1 MTRFDIRILGD
12 ERAAIDGEPVV
23 PAPGESLHEA
33 VLDRLQRSAQR
44 LGRPVEAT
52 VDDGPGAA
60 HFLLE
65 VSPDGSSRIL
75 TTEPSPTG
83 PKPSAPDTAP
93 EPVSQ
98 SEPGRRSR
106 SEPETG
112 PEPRLRS
119 KPGSD
124 TGPDAKTR
132 AELGT
137 EPEPE
142 SKPGPE
148 PGLRPGSKAGTGPE
162 LEPETGSDTKTRAE
176 PGPGPRSGLGPETGL
191 TSGPGS
197 QPDTGPEPGAEPD
210 TGPEPGLEAPSEQG
224 WPEQEAEPET
234 EAAAPG
240 PRPRVRDSAVATA
253 IARARATATAATAH
267 DRSDAPPDA
276 RPAGPPA
283 DSDARPVDLRP
294 ADSDAP
300 PAGLPP
306 TGSDAPPEAQPA
318 GPPPAGLPPA
328 ESGVG
333 ADVPDDIADRVVR
346 INALTVTG
354 RLDEAFAE
362 ATALRESLSGAAGTG
377 HPYALEA
384 RALEAYVAHLRGDHR
399 QATVLALSVARI
411 RCGAGDERAPTEVAR
426 AAAAWQLLDDDRA
439 VVVHGRELLGMWD
452 GLSRRGPLPA
462 GHTELAAQVRAL
474 VESLE
479 AQRVLAPLA

>member
-1 MTRFDIRILGD
+1 M
-12 ERAAIDGEPVV
+12 
-23 PAPGESLHEA
+23 
-33 VLDRLQRSAQR
+33 
-44 LGRPVEAT
+44 
-52 VDDGPGAA
+52 
-60 HFLLE
+60 
-65 VSPDGSSRIL
+65 
-75 TTEPSPTG
+75 
-83 PKPSAPDTAP
+83 
-93 EPVSQ
+93 
-98 SEPGRRSR
+98 
-106 SEPETG
+106 
-112 PEPRLRS
+112 
-119 KPGSD
+119 
-124 TGPDAKTR
+124 
-132 AELGT
+132 
-137 EPEPE
+137 
-142 SKPGPE
+142 
-148 PGLRPGSKAGTGPE
+148 
-162 LEPETGSDTKTRAE
+162 
-176 PGPGPRSGLGPETGL
+176 
-191 TSGPGS
+191 
-197 QPDTGPEPGAEPD
+197 
-210 TGPEPGLEAPSEQG
+210 
-224 WPEQEAEPET
+224 
-234 EAAAPG
+234 
-240 PRPRVRDSAVATA
+240 ATA

-267 DRSDAPPDA
+267 DRSDARPAGPPADSDARPVGLRPAGSDAPPAGLPPTGSDAPPDA

-283 DSDARPVDLRP
+283 DSDARPVVLRP

-300 PAGLPP
+300 PP
-306 TGSDAPPEAQPA
+306 
-318 GPPPAGLPPA
+318 GLPPA
-328 ESGVG
+328 GSGVG

>member
-1 MTRFDIRILGD
+1 MAGAGSGTRNGSR
-12 ERAAIDGEPVV
+12 RP
-23 PAPGESLHEA
+23 
-33 VLDRLQRSAQR
+33 RSA
-44 LGRPVEAT
+44 P
-52 VDDGPGAA
+52 
-60 HFLLE
+60 
-65 VSPDGSSRIL
+65 
-75 TTEPSPTG
+75 
-83 PKPSAPDTAP
+83 
-93 EPVSQ
+93 
-98 SEPGRRSR
+98 
-106 SEPETG
+106 
-112 PEPRLRS
+112 PR
-119 KPGSD
+119 
-124 TGPDAKTR
+124 
-132 AELGT
+132 
-137 EPEPE
+137 
-142 SKPGPE
+142 
-148 PGLRPGSKAGTGPE
+148 PGLRRGHGDRPCPGH
-162 LEPETGSDTKTRAE
+162 
-176 PGPGPRSGLGPETGL
+176 
-191 TSGPGS
+191 
-197 QPDTGPEPGAEPD
+197 
-210 TGPEPGLEAPSEQG
+210 
-224 WPEQEAEPET
+224 
-234 EAAAPG
+234 
-240 PRPRVRDSAVATA
+240 RDRRH
-253 IARARATATAATAH
+253 RARPL
-267 DRSDAPPDA
+267 R
-276 RPAGPPA
+276 RPARRPACRPPA

>member
-1 MTRFDIRILGD
+1 MTRFDIHILGD
-12 ERAAIDGEPVV
+12 ERADIDGEPVV
-23 PAPGESLHEA
+23 PAPGGSLHEA

-52 VDDGPGAA
+52 VDDGPDAA

-75 TTEPSPTG
+75 TTAPAPTG
-83 PKPSAPDTAP
+83 PKPSAPTAAP

-98 SEPGRRSR
+98 SEPGLTSG
-106 SEPETG
+106 SEPR
-112 PEPRLRS
+112 P
-119 KPGSD
+119 D
-124 TGPDAKTR
+124 TRPDAKTR
-132 AELGT
+132 AELGP

-142 SKPGPE
+142 SESEPE
-148 PGLRPGSKAGTGPE
+148 WETGLRP
-162 LEPETGSDTKTRAE
+162 
-176 PGPGPRSGLGPETGL
+176 RSG
-191 TSGPGS
+191 SG
-197 QPDTGPEPGAEPD
+197 PDTGPVPGKGSRSELRRRSGPEPESGTEPGTGTEPESGPESGSAPGAEPD
-210 TGPEPGLEAPSEQG
+210 TGSAPGWEAASEPG
-224 WPEQEAEPET
+224 WPEQEAEPEA

-253 IARARATATAATAH
+253 IARARAGATAATAR
-267 DRSDAPPDA
+267 DRSDAP
-276 RPAGPPA
+276 PAGPPA
-283 DSDARPVDLRP
+283 DSDARPGSPPYGSAARRVGLRP
-294 ADSDAP
+294 ARSDAP

-306 TGSDAPPEAQPA
+306 A
-318 GPPPAGLPPA
+318 G
-328 ESGVG
+328 SGVG
-333 ADVPDDIADRVVR
+333 GDVPGDIAERVVR
-346 INALTVTG
+346 VNALVLTG

-362 ATALRESLSGAAGTG
+362 ATGLRESLSGAAGAG